1 MVLSLGIPEEEGI
14 ETRQFSRCLVI
25 GNRFKQL
32 PTKQPD
38 KL

>member
-25 GNRFKQL
+25 GNKFMQNPRSR
-32 PTKQPD
+32 PD
-38 KL
+38 Q